1 MDLTFQG
8 LEPPFLTARW
18 IHLCMANYELDP
30 YVLRELVPNGTELDL
45 WDGKCFVSVV
55 GFQFLDTRV
64 CGIAIPSHRDFQ
76 EVNLRFYVRRVVNGE
91 LRRGV
96 VFVKEIV
103 PKRAI
108 AWVANS
114 VYNEK
119 YIALPMWH
127 TDNLDAPHK
136 TIKYIWRYHGR
147 LCQLQTTVNGEPYL
161 PDTESEEAF
170 ITEHYW
176 GYTAQRDGSTLEY
189 KVEHPRWK
197 IWKGSN
203 PELDCDV
210 AGLYGP
216 RLAPFLVDPP
226 FSCFVADGS
235 EVIVRRGRRL

>member
-1 MDLTFQG
+1 MDSAFQS
-8 LEPPFLTARW
+8 LEAPFLTARW
-18 IHLCMANYELDP
+18 IHLCMANYEVDP
-30 YVLRELVPNGTELDL
+30 TVLRELVPTGTELDV
-45 WDGKCFVSVV
+45 WDSKCFVSVV
-55 GFQFLDTRV
+55 GFLFQDTRV
-64 CGIAIPSHRDFQ
+64 RGIAIPFHRAFQ
-76 EVNLRFYVRRVVNGE
+76 EVNLRFYVRRVVNGD

-103 PKRAI
+103 PKHAI

-127 TDNLDAPHK
+127 NDNLDTSHK
-136 TIKYIWRYHGR
+136 TVSYMWRYQGR
-147 LCQLQTTVNGEPYL
+147 LCQLRTNVNGEPYL
-161 PDTESEEAF
+161 PDPESEEAF

-203 PELDCDV
+203 PTLDCDV
-210 AGLYGP
+210 EGLYGL
-216 RLAPFLVDPP
+216 RFAPFLIDPP
-226 FSCFVADGS
+226 SSCFVADGS